1 MSDTADATADHLPD
15 SVTDGVTESAT
26 PRESYAAPEE
36 GAAGEV
42 KVRLR
47 DVLAQ
52 MPDYKPG
59 KPASAPGGV
68 TAYKLSSNEN
78 PYGPLPSVL
87 AAIEDAAT
95 TVNRYPDMAVTALTE
110 RLAKALDVPAE
121 CIATG
126 TGSVAV
132 LAQIVNAACDAGD
145 EVVFAWRSF
154 EAYPIVTLLAGA
166 EPVMVGLDEQARH
179 RLDAM
184 LAAITDRTRVVLVC
198 TPNNPTGPCVHQA
211 ELEAFLDRVPEDVVV
226 VVDEAYVEF
235 VRDPE
240 AVRGLDVWRDRPNV
254 VVLRTFSKAYGL
266 AGLRVGYA
274 VAHPPVAAA
283 LRKTATPFGVNS
295 VAQVAA
301 IASLDAFDELE
312 ERVESL
318 VAERDRVVQALADQ
332 GWRVPRSDANFVW
345 FPLGAESTAF
355 SEACA
360 EAGLT
365 VRQYG
370 DDGVRVTIGEV
381 EANSRL
387 VEVAGR
393 FGPR

>member
-1 MSDTADATADHLPD
+1 
-15 SVTDGVTESAT
+15 
-26 PRESYAAPEE
+26 
-36 GAAGEV
+36 
-42 KVRLR
+42 
-47 DVLAQ
+47 

-59 KPASAPGGV
+59 KAAVAPPGV

-87 AAIEDAAT
+87 AAIGDGAAT
-95 TVNRYPDMAVTALTE
+95 INRYPDMAVTALTE
-110 RLAKALDVPAE
+110 RLATALDVPPE

-132 LAQIVNAACDAGD
+132 LAQVVAAACDAGD

-154 EAYPIVTLLAGA
+154 EAYPIVAQLAGA
-166 EPVMVGLDEQARH
+166 RPVMVGLDAEARH

-184 LAAITDRTRVVLVC
+184 FAAITDRTRVILVC
-198 TPNNPTGPCVHQA
+198 TPNNPTGPCVRQA
-211 ELEAFLDRVPEDVVV
+211 ELEAFLDKVPSDVVV

-240 AVRGLDVWRDRPNV
+240 AVRGLEVWRRRPNV

-295 VAQVAA
+295 LAQVAA
-301 IASLDAFDELE
+301 IASLDAFDELS
-312 ERVESL
+312 ERVDSL
-318 VAERDRVVQALADQ
+318 VAERDRVVLALEDQ
-332 GWRVPRSDANFVW
+332 GWKLPRSDANFVW
-345 FPLGAESTAF
+345 FPLGSDSTAF
-355 SEACA
+355 SEACQ
-360 EAGLT
+360 EAGLM

-370 DDGVRVTIGEV
+370 DDGVRVTIGEP

-387 VEVAGR
+387 IEVAAG
-393 FGPR
+393 FGAR

>member
-1 MSDTADATADHLPD
+1 MSGTSEDTTSQQPAR
-15 SVTDGVTESAT
+15 DG
-26 PRESYAAPEE
+26 
-36 GAAGEV
+36 
-42 KVRLR
+42 VRLR
-47 DVLAQ
+47 SVLAQ
-52 MPDYKPG
+52 LPDYKPG
-59 KPASAPGGV
+59 KAASAPAGV

-87 AAIEDAAT
+87 AAIAEGAET
-95 TVNRYPDMAVTALTE
+95 INRYPDMAVTELTA
-110 RLAKALDVPAE
+110 RLARAVGVPPECLAL
-121 CIATG
+121 G

-132 LAQIVNAACDAGD
+132 LKQIVDAACDAGD

-154 EAYPIVTLLAGA
+154 EAYPIVTQLAGA
-166 EPVMVGLDEQARH
+166 KPVMVGLDEGARH

-184 LAAITDRTRVVLVC
+184 AAAVTDRTRVVLVC
-198 TPNNPTGPCVHQA
+198 TPNNPTGPCVHTD
-211 ELEAFLDRVPEDVVV
+211 ELEAFLDRVPDDVVV

-240 AVRGLDVWRDRPNV
+240 AVRGLEVWRDRPNV

-295 VAQVAA
+295 LAQVAA
-301 IASLDAFDELE
+301 IASLDASDELA

-318 VAERDRVVQALADQ
+318 VAERDRVSLALADQ
-332 GWRVPRSDANFVW
+332 GWKLPQSDANFVW
-345 FPLGAESTAF
+345 FPLGEDSSAF
-355 SEACA
+355 ARACG
-360 EAGLT
+360 EAGIM

-370 DDGVRVTIGEV
+370 DDGVRVTIGET

-387 VEVAGR
+387 LEVAEA
-393 FGPR
+393 FGAR

>member
-1 MSDTADATADHLPD
+1 MSESIE
-15 SVTDGVTESAT
+15 SVTPHEV
-26 PRESYAAPEE
+26 YAVPEPS
-36 GAAGEV
+36 
-42 KVRLR
+42 VRLR
-47 DVLAQ
+47 EVLGRL
-52 MPDYKPG
+52 PDYKPG
-59 KPASAPGGV
+59 RAATAPPGV
-68 TAYKLSSNEN
+68 TPYKLSSNEN

-87 AAIEDAAT
+87 AAISDGALS
-95 TVNRYPDMAVTALTE
+95 VNRYPDMAVTALTA
-110 RLAKALDVPAE
+110 RLAEALDVPGE

-132 LAQIVNAACDAGD
+132 LAQIVGAACDAGD

-154 EAYPIVTLLAGA
+154 EAYPIVTQLAGA
-166 EPVMVGLDEQARH
+166 TPVMVGLDEQARH

-184 LAAITDRTRVVLVC
+184 LAAITERTRVVLVC
-198 TPNNPTGPCVHQA
+198 TPNNPTGPCVGQA
-211 ELEAFLDRVPEDVVV
+211 ELERFLDRVPSDVVV
-226 VVDEAYVEF
+226 VIDEAYVEF
-235 VRDPE
+235 VRDPD
-240 AVRGLDVWRDRPNV
+240 AVRGLDVWRERPNV

-283 LRKTATPFGVNS
+283 LRKTATPFGVSS

-301 IASLDAFDELE
+301 IASLDAFDELN
-312 ERVESL
+312 ERVESI

-332 GWRVPRSDANFVW
+332 GWSLPRSDANFVW
-345 FPLGAESTAF
+345 FPLGVDSTAF
-355 SEACA
+355 SSAC
-360 EAGLT
+360 EDAGIM

-387 VEVAGR
+387 LEVAGR
-393 FGPR
+393 FGAR

>member
-1 MSDTADATADHLPD
+1 MSDAAE
-15 SVTDGVTESAT
+15 SVTESAP
-26 PRESYAAPEE
+26 PREVHGAPE
-36 GAAGEV
+36 AA
-42 KVRLR
+42 VRLR
-47 DVLAQ
+47 EVLGQ

-59 KPASAPGGV
+59 KAAAAPAGV
-68 TAYKLSSNEN
+68 TAFKVSSNEN

-87 AAIEDAAT
+87 AAIGDGAT
-95 TVNRYPDMAVTALTE
+95 TINRYPDMAVTALTQ
-110 RLAKALDVPAE
+110 RLAKALDVPPE

-132 LAQIVNAACDAGD
+132 LAQIVTAACDAGD

-154 EAYPIVTLLAGA
+154 EAYPIVTQLAGA
-166 EPVMVGLDEQARH
+166 KPVMVGLDAEARH

-184 LAAITDRTRVVLVC
+184 FAAITDRTRVILVC
-198 TPNNPTGPCVHQA
+198 TPNNPTGPCAGQA
-211 ELEAFLDRVPEDVVV
+211 ELEAFLDKVPSDVIV

-240 AVRGLDVWRDRPNV
+240 AVRGLEVWRHRPNV

-295 VAQVAA
+295 LAQVAA
-301 IASLDAFDELE
+301 IASLDAFDELS
-312 ERVESL
+312 ERVDSL

-332 GWRVPRSDANFVW
+332 GWKLPRSDANFVW
-345 FPLGAESTAF
+345 FPLGSDSTAF
-355 SEACA
+355 SEACQ
-360 EAGLT
+360 EAGLM

-370 DDGVRVTIGEV
+370 DDGVRVTIGEA

-387 VEVAGR
+387 IEVAAA

>member
-1 MSDTADATADHLPD
+1 MSDTAETPAESPSRHPD
-15 SVTDGVTESAT
+15 VDPA
-26 PRESYAAPEE
+26 
-36 GAAGEV
+36 
-42 KVRLR
+42 VRLR
-47 DVLAQ
+47 EVLAQ

-59 KPASAPGGV
+59 KPAAAPGGV

-87 AAIEDAAT
+87 AAIDDAAA
-95 TVNRYPDMAVTALTE
+95 TVNRYPDMAVTELTA
-110 RLAKALDVPAE
+110 RLAKALDVPTE

-154 EAYPIVTLLAGA
+154 EAYPIVTQLAGA
-166 EPVMVGLDEQARH
+166 KPIMVGLDEQARH

-184 LAAITDRTRVVLVC
+184 FAAITDRTRVILVC

-211 ELEAFLDRVPEDVVV
+211 ELEAFLDKVPSDVIV

-240 AVRGLDVWRDRPNV
+240 AVRGLDVWRHRPNV

-301 IASLDAFDELE
+301 IASLDAFDELN
-312 ERVESL
+312 ERVGSL
-318 VAERDRVVQALADQ
+318 VAERDRVVQALSDQ
-332 GWRVPRSDANFVW
+332 GWKLPQSDANFVW
-345 FPLGAESTAF
+345 FPLGPDSTAF
-355 SEACA
+355 SQACA

-387 VEVAGR
+387 VEVAAA
-393 FGPR
+393 FGAR

>member
-1 MSDTADATADHLPD
+1 MSDSPETV
-15 SVTDGVTESAT
+15 SESVTESAT
-26 PRESYAAPEE
+26 PDEAYAAPQAS
-36 GAAGEV
+36 GAT
-42 KVRLR
+42 VRLR

-59 KPASAPGGV
+59 KPASAPAGV

-87 AAIEDAAT
+87 AAIDDAAA

-154 EAYPIVTLLAGA
+154 EAYPIVTQLAGA
-166 EPVMVGLDEQARH
+166 KPVMVGLDERARH

-184 LAAITDRTRVVLVC
+184 FSAITDRTRVVLVC

-211 ELEAFLDRVPEDVVV
+211 ELEAFLDKVPSDVIV

-235 VRDPE
+235 VRDPD
-240 AVRGLDVWRDRPNV
+240 AVRGLETWRDRPNV

-301 IASLDAFDELE
+301 IASLDAFDELNA
-312 ERVESL
+312 RVESL
-318 VAERDRVVQALADQ
+318 VAQRDRVVRALGDQ
-332 GWRVPRSDANFVW
+332 GWTLPQSDANFVW
-345 FPLGAESTAF
+345 FPLGADSTAF
-355 SEACA
+355 SQACA

-381 EANSRL
+381 DANSRL
-387 VEVAGR
+387 IEVAER
-393 FGPR
+393 FGAR